1 MLIFAIFT
9 LGYFA
14 GVFTAL
20 LVFPP
25 RTTELEQQEI
35 DALQP
40 IVEVKEE
47 RRTPQIDLI
56 NLIDLIKP
64 QTPKPTDLFR
74 NKQSLSLRD

>member
-20 LVFPP
+20 LFFPP
-25 RTTELEQQEI
+25 NTNELKEQEI

-40 IVEVKEE
+40 ILRVEEE
-47 RRTPQIDLI
+47 KRLEQKVEDDIYQQPALI
-56 NLIDLIKP
+56 TNH
-64 QTPKPTDLFR
+64 
-74 NKQSLSLRD
+74 

>member
-25 RTTELEQQEI
+25 RTTELEEQEI
-35 DALQP
+35 DAVKP
-40 IVEVKEE
+40 ILEVENN
-47 RRTPQIDLI
+47 RRAAQIDLI

-64 QTPKPTDLFR
+64 QAPMKKSLEIR
-74 NKQSLSLRD
+74 N